1 MTKQNSI
8 TKILICLFALVL
20 ALGVCGSSVGCQ
32 SDENGRENSLQFI
45 YLQVSDNQGN
55 TFYLGKDNTTHEKD
69 LEYEYKLGDL
79 KFTAEAYYENGE
91 KCTQQT
97 FISFRQNTIHLDEP
111 GEYQIQQIYH
121 DPDGGLDVIFKLN
134 ITVKEQPDPRPV
146 PIIEIL
152 PDENCIFYEMNKR
165 YVYRYNGELQMPTYF
180 KAYDP
185 DHPERLIA
193 TLSVDGYAV
202 NVEIVEGEETNR
214 NFTDVGIYKFDLP
227 VNAPDYGIG
236 GEDFRLHY
244 APARI
249 DDIIIEI
256 IE

>member
-20 ALGVCGSSVGCQ
+20 ALGVCGSFVGCQ

-79 KFTAEAYYENGE
+79 KFTAEAYYESGE
-91 KCTQQT
+91 KCTRQT
-97 FISFRQNTIHLDEP
+97 FISFKQNTIHLDEP

-152 PDENCIFYEMNKR
+152 PDENCVSYEMNKR
-165 YVYRYNGELQMPTYF
+165 YVYKYDGEWHLPKYC

-185 DHPERLIA
+185 DHPELLIA
-193 TLSVDGYAV
+193 TLEVIFYAT
-202 NVEIVEGEETNR
+202 NAEIVEGSEANR
-214 NFTDVGIYKFDLP
+214 NFTDVGVYKFDLYVYDP
-227 VNAPDYGIG
+227 GYGIG
-236 GEDFRLHY
+236 GENLHY
-244 APARI
+244 AIASI
-249 DDIIIEI
+249 DDIIVEI

>member
-20 ALGVCGSSVGCQ
+20 ALGVCGSFVGCQ
-32 SDENGRENSLQFI
+32 SNEDEGKNSLNRI
-45 YLQVSDNQGN
+45 YLQVFDNQGN
-55 TFYLGKDNTTHEKD
+55 NFYLGKDNTTHEKD

-79 KFTAEAYYENGE
+79 KFTAEAYYESGE
-91 KCTQQT
+91 KCTQHT

-227 VNAPDYGIG
+227 VNAPNYGIG

>member
-20 ALGVCGSSVGCQ
+20 ALGVCGSFVGCQ

-79 KFTAEAYYENGE
+79 KFTAEAYYESGE
-91 KCTQQT
+91 KCTQHT

-152 PDENCIFYEMNKR
+152 PDENCVSYEMNKR
-165 YVYRYNGELQMPTYF
+165 YVYKYNGERQRPKYF

-185 DHPERLIA
+185 DYPELLIA
-193 TLSVDGYAV
+193 KLEVDAYAR
-202 NVEIVEGEETNR
+202 NVEIVEGAETNR
-214 NFTDVGIYKFDLP
+214 NFTDVGIYKFDLS
-227 VNAPDYGIG
+227 VKAPSYGIG
-236 GEDFRLHY
+236 GDGGHY
-244 APARI
+244 AQTFI
-249 DDIIIEI
+249 EDIIIEI
-256 IE
+256 IK

>member
-20 ALGVCGSSVGCQ
+20 ALGICGSFVGCQ

-79 KFTAEAYYENGE
+79 KFTAEAYYESGE
-91 KCTQQT
+91 KCTQHT

-134 ITVKEQPDPRPV
+134 ITVKEQPDTRPV

-152 PDENCIFYEMNKR
+152 PDENCVSYEMNKR
-165 YVYRYNGELQMPTYF
+165 YVYRYNGELQMPKYF

-185 DHPERLIA
+185 DHPELLIA
-193 TLSVDGYAV
+193 TLSVDTYAR

-214 NFTDVGIYKFDLP
+214 NFTDVGIYKFDLY
-227 VNAPDYGIG
+227 VNAPSHNIG
-236 GEDFRLHY
+236 GEDFRLYY

>member
-1 MTKQNSI
+1 MTKRNYLI
-8 TKILICLFALVL
+8 KILIYLL
-20 ALGVCGSSVGCQ
+20 AAVFCFGMFGCFVGCR

-55 TFYLGKDNTTHEKD
+55 RFYLGKDNTTHEKD

-79 KFTAEAYYENGE
+79 KFTAEAYYESGE
-91 KCTQQT
+91 KCTQHT

-134 ITVKEQPDPRPV
+134 ITVKEQPDTRPV

-152 PDENCIFYEMNKR
+152 PDENCVSYEMNKR
-165 YVYRYNGELQMPTYF
+165 YVYRYNGERQRPKYF
-180 KAYDP
+180 KVYDP
-185 DHPERLIA
+185 DPPQLLIA
-193 TLSVDGYAV
+193 TLSVDGYAG
-202 NVEIVEGEETNR
+202 NVELVKGDSSNISFV
-214 NFTDVGIYKFDLP
+214 DVGIYKFDLYVHDP
-227 VNAPDYGIG
+227 SRGIG
-236 GEDFRLHY
+236 GEYGHY
-244 APARI
+244 AI
-249 DDIIIEI
+249 VWIKDIVIEI